1 MFALTLVNP
10 FQKNIFVF
18 LKTKTMKRLNL
29 SLIIIGLISISCQN
43 QYSKQDNQIAL
54 KKFNEVWEA
63 NGNSEN
69 RVANVDLFTDD
80 GVLVRSGKVYA
91 GKEEIREFLSK
102 QEADI
107 RFIHQELKQVKTWSS
122 EEFFMSVGIRTIT
135 FIDSASGDTIS
146 TSVPAVNIFE
156 RQPDG
161 SFKLACSMKDSKG
174 K

>member
-1 MFALTLVNP
+1 
-10 FQKNIFVF
+10 
-18 LKTKTMKRLNL
+18 MKRLIL
-29 SLIIIGLISISCQN
+29 SLIVIGLIFISCQK
-43 QYSKQDNQIAL
+43 QYSKESNQLAL
-54 KKFNEVWEA
+54 KKFNEAWEA

-69 RVANVDLFTDD
+69 RAANVDLFTDG
-80 GVLVRSGKVYA
+80 GVLIRSGKVYA

-122 EEFFMSVGIRTIT
+122 KEFFMSVGIRTIT
-135 FIDSASGDTIS
+135 YIDTTSGDTIS

-161 SFKLACSMKDSKG
+161 SFKLVCSMKDSNSK
-174 K
+174 

>member
-1 MFALTLVNP
+1 MKQLVYTLVGV
-10 FQKNIFVF
+10 VF
-18 LKTKTMKRLNL
+18 LT
-29 SLIIIGLISISCQN
+29 ISCQN
-43 QYSKQDNQIAL
+43 KYSTQDNQIAL

-63 NGNSEN
+63 NGNSGN

-80 GVLVRSGKVYA
+80 GILVRSGKVYS
-91 GKEEIREFLSK
+91 GKEEIREFLSN

-107 RFIHQELKQVKTWSS
+107 HFIHQEIKQVETWSS

-135 FIDSASGDTIS
+135 YIDSASGDTIS
-146 TSVPAVNIFE
+146 TTVPAVNIFA

-161 SFKLACSMKDSKG
+161 SFKLACSMKDSNG